1 MASEK
6 ETHERKEPH
15 IGEDAPNLPSL
26 DPDLERAERGG
37 AKSTAWEAL
46 EAKWRSE
53 EKFIRNGQ
61 TRLAHADRRKS
72 DADAVFTAGA
82 RTAREQAEADF
93 TVGPRSEQARADAYL
108 SRSRAAFTSGPET
121 RKALAD
127 ADLAFA
133 RASLTAGAETRKLEA
148 DAVLSLA
155 KARYT
160 EGAESE
166 KTRAEARYADA
177 REVLTRG
184 AETAKTRAE
193 AISQMVTAVRDGIG
207 IVAAIAVVGYLVY
220 WKFFASAANMY
231 SF

>member
-1 MASEK
+1 MAKDKEMEK
-6 ETHERKEPH
+6 KNTPKARDRKEPYV
-15 IGEDAPNLPSL
+15 GGDTPRDSELPAL

-37 AKSTAWEAL
+37 AKSSAWEAL

-61 TRLAHADRRKS
+61 TRLAHADRRKA
-72 DADAVFTAGA
+72 DAEAVFTAGA

-133 RASLTAGAETRKLEA
+133 RASLTAGAETKKLEA

-160 EGAESE
+160 E
-166 KTRAEARYADA
+166 R
-177 REVLTRG
+177 

>member
-1 MASEK
+1 M
-6 ETHERKEPH
+6 
-15 IGEDAPNLPSL
+15 
-26 DPDLERAERGG
+26 
-37 AKSTAWEAL
+37 
-46 EAKWRSE
+46 
-53 EKFIRNGQ
+53 
-61 TRLAHADRRKS
+61 
-72 DADAVFTAGA
+72 ADAN
-82 RTAREQAEADF
+82 
-93 TVGPRSEQARADAYL
+93 L

-160 EGAESE
+160 EGAEM
-166 KTRAEARYADA
+166 
-177 REVLTRG
+177 
-184 AETAKTRAE
+184 AKTRAE